1 MSSTRPVQLLETEPL
16 TECPRMR
23 IVHVVQSLEIG
34 GLERMVVDLAAEQRR
49 CGHDVKIYAV
59 YRRGA
64 FADEAERRGIPVVCF
79 GKTDGV
85 SPGTLWRM
93 LRALRQYGPD
103 VVHTHNTVVH
113 HYGALAAKL
122 AGVRTV
128 VTTQHHLGA
137 AVRRQTKARR
147 IFDAT
152 LPFTQGVVTVS
163 ECTRAELASW
173 CGINSENVHVIL
185 NGTPLQRFLQHRAT
199 PGSAPPRIHF
209 GAVGRLAEQ
218 KDHATLVQA
227 FGLVADVL
235 PHSELSVLGE
245 GPLRATL
252 EELVREL
259 GLQKRIRFRGASS
272 DAAKFLSE
280 LDVFVLSSRSEG
292 LPIVILEA
300 MAVGLPIVST
310 RVGGTPEVAPEGE
323 VAWYCPPASPR
334 ALAET
339 MLQVSRRPDLSKIG
353 EEANRIAVERFSI
366 GNMASAYEEC
376 YQKCRTRRQGSFS
389 RNLPP
394 TQRDNRRTPA

>member
-1 MSSTRPVQLLETEPL
+1 
-16 TECPRMR
+16 MR

-34 GLERMVVDLAAEQRR
+34 GLERLVVDLATEQRR

-64 FADEAERRGIPVVCF
+64 FADQAESRGIPVICF
-79 GKTDGV
+79 RKTDGV

-93 LRALRQYGPD
+93 LRTLRQCGPD

-113 HYGALAAKL
+113 HYGAVAAKL

-128 VTTQHHLGA
+128 VNTQHYLGA
-137 AVRRQTKARR
+137 VRMETKARR

-173 CGINSENVHVIL
+173 SGIDSAKVHVIL

-199 PGSAPPRIHF
+199 PGLAAPRIRF
-209 GAVGRLAEQ
+209 GTVGRLAEQ
-218 KDHATLVQA
+218 KDHATLIHA
-227 FGLVADVL
+227 FGRVADVL
-235 PHSELSVLGE
+235 PYSELSILGE

-259 GLQKRIRFRGASS
+259 GLQERIRFRGATS

-280 LDVFVLSSRSEG
+280 LDVFVLSSRGEG

-300 MAVGLPIVST
+300 MAAGLPIVST
-310 RVGGTPEVAPEGE
+310 RVGGTPEVAPEGH
-323 VAWYCPPASPR
+323 VAWYCAPSSPPD
-334 ALAET
+334 LAKT
-339 MLQVSRRPDLSKIG
+339 MIDLARRPDLLNIG
-353 EEANRIAVERFSI
+353 KEARRIAVEKFSI
-366 GNMASAYEEC
+366 GNMAAAYEEC
-376 YQKCRTRRQGSFS
+376 YHRLRTGVQSEAS
-389 RNLPP
+389 
-394 TQRDNRRTPA
+394 